1 MRTLKVIRMLLILLA
16 LLFSGANIVVAAENL
31 LFVRA
36 GNIWIANIDGS
47 GVRQI
52 TSSGQDRSPALSPDG
67 KTIVYHSG
75 WDEKTGYG
83 NLYSVP
89 TSGGSTKKL
98 EFPGFQGAEHASF
111 APDGKNIVFIGLSKA
126 RKEGKGD
133 SAMTY
138 AMMSISVA
146 DLGRG
151 QVRKII
157 STPNA
162 LLDTGYIY
170 SNPSFSSDGLS
181 IAYQEAG
188 SDVSGGFSVISLAGK
203 KLFHYPSRAWSSVP
217 YWRPIFSLDGKQI
230 LCYSP
235 ATSESIKD
243 AVYLVDIAK
252 GTKRKITEGT
262 SSAFIKGG
270 KAIVFERWNDKW
282 TEKARP
288 DLWVLGLAPGATPQ
302 KIILDASQ
310 PAGNSFRTRDSH

>member
-1 MRTLKVIRMLLILLA
+1 MRTLQVIRILLILLA
-16 LLFSGANIVVAAENL
+16 LLLFGAGAVAAAENL

-47 GVRQI
+47 GERQI
-52 TSSGQDRSPALSPDG
+52 TSSGQDESPALSPDG

-83 NLYSVP
+83 NLYSI
-89 TSGGSTKKL
+89 SIRGGTPKKM

-111 APDGKNIVFIGLSKA
+111 APDGKHIVFVGLSNI

-138 AMMSISVA
+138 ATMSICVA

-151 QVRKII
+151 KVRKII
-157 STPNA
+157 RTPNA

-170 SNPSFSSDGLS
+170 SNPSFSPDGSS
-181 IAYQEAG
+181 IAYQDEG

-203 KLFHYPSRAWSSVP
+203 KLFHYPSRAWSSMP
-217 YWRPIFSLDGKQI
+217 YWRPLFSFDGKQI

-252 GTKRKITEGT
+252 GTKRKVTEGT

-282 TEKARP
+282 TEKATP
-288 DLWVLGLAPGATPQ
+288 DLWVLDLTPGATPK

-310 PAGNSFRTRDSH
+310 PAG